1 MITDQAGL
9 IEYVNPAFE
18 TLTGYASEEVVG
30 NTVALLK
37 SAEQAPEI
45 YGELWAT
52 VLSGKVFRGT
62 LANCKKNGDIF
73 YLEKTITPISDTEGN
88 ITHFI
93 CNDRDITGRRKLE
106 AQLRQAQKMDAIGQL
121 AGGIAHDFNNLLMII
136 SSYAELALDS
146 IDSDNHLR
154 HNVEEIQKA
163 AHRAAELT
171 RKLFAFSRKQMQ
183 VLQVLHLN
191 PVIIDM
197 GEIRP
202 RWIGQHVDLMVMS
215 RDDLWKINPDQAQ

>member
-93 CNDRDITGRRKLE
+93 CNDRDITERRKLE

-121 AGGIAHDFNNLLMII
+121 AGGIAHDFNNLLMVI
-136 SSYAELALDS
+136 SSYAELSLDS
-146 IDSDNHLR
+146 MTCEHPL
-154 HNVEEIQKA
+154 HQKLTEILKA
-163 AHRAAELT
+163 SQRAADLT
-171 RKLFAFSRKQMQ
+171 RQLLAFSR
-183 VLQVLHLN
+183 
-191 PVIIDM
+191 
-197 GEIRP
+197 
-202 RWIGQHVDLMVMS
+202 
-215 RDDLWKINPDQAQ
+215 